1 MNLAGLCQSQ
11 PPGHNPVAGTRR
23 RLVRPFVLA
32 LVMMIV
38 NGGTSLANDNLS
50 SMNSADTVD
59 ISNPVDLRD
68 GRLSVSENNLSLVEL
83 MQLVGAEANFN
94 VVAYGDL
101 EGKTGSWSFS
111 DLALIEAVRKLLRDT
126 STIIIYRPGNDSDVE
141 PEIST
146 VYLLGSNSAKVDP
159 IRITTIETGLDNQ
172 LRLDQAQVDDVQN
185 RLADIDRSEGLTD
198 EITLGNLAFAL
209 RHDPDPEVRIRAV
222 SALDGIGSKA
232 AVTALEGGLGDLD
245 ASVRKKV
252 TLAFGKIN
260 DERIPLWLGQ
270 ILMGDPSAEVRLVAV
285 QSIAQ
290 KEGDIAR
297 IFLEAATGD
306 SSSMVSEAA
315 LQLTR

>member
-1 MNLAGLCQSQ
+1 
-11 PPGHNPVAGTRR
+11 
-23 RLVRPFVLA
+23 VRPFVLA

>member
-101 EGKTGSWSFS
+101 EGKTGFWS
-111 DLALIEAVRKLLRDT
+111 
-126 STIIIYRPGNDSDVE
+126 P
-141 PEIST
+141 
-146 VYLLGSNSAKVDP
+146 
-159 IRITTIETGLDNQ
+159 
-172 LRLDQAQVDDVQN
+172 
-185 RLADIDRSEGLTD
+185 
-198 EITLGNLAFAL
+198 
-209 RHDPDPEVRIRAV
+209 
-222 SALDGIGSKA
+222 
-232 AVTALEGGLGDLD
+232 
-245 ASVRKKV
+245 
-252 TLAFGKIN
+252 
-260 DERIPLWLGQ
+260 
-270 ILMGDPSAEVRLVAV
+270 
-285 QSIAQ
+285 
-290 KEGDIAR
+290 
-297 IFLEAATGD
+297 
-306 SSSMVSEAA
+306 
-315 LQLTR
+315 